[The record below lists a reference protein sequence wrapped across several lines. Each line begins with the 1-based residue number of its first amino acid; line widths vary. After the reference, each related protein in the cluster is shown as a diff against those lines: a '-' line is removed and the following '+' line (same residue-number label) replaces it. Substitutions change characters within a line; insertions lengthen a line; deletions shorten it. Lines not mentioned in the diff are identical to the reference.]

1 MATMVFHD
9 EVVRPDAIDELPD
22 EEAEASTREV
32 EMAEQLIGS
41 LTSPFEPEKY
51 HDEYRERV
59 LELIEAKAQGE
70 EIAIQPAEEPAK
82 VPDLMAAL
90 EASLAAT
97 KGDGKGA
104 PSSRKR
110 STAAAGNGGKKSPG
124 GGGRSRAKAS
134 TKK

>member
-1 MATMVFHD
+1 
-9 EVVRPDAIDELPD
+9 VVSPESIDELPD
-22 EEAEASTREV
+22 EEAEASDREV

-59 LELIEAKAQGE
+59 LELIEAKAQGT
-70 EIAIQPAEEPAK
+70 EIAVQPAEEPVK

-97 KGDGKGA
+97 KGDGQGA
-104 PSSRKR
+104 TTKPRKR
-110 STAAAGNGGKKSPG
+110 SGAGSGNGAAKKKSPP

-134 TKK
+134 SKK